1 LNSAAALRLLR
12 LRPARPHPR
21 RLFMTRRFEGK
32 TVIVTGA
39 SSGIGEQAARMFAAE
54 GANVVVA
61 ARSATPLDSLVS
73 EISAQG
79 GVALSVPTDVSDSAA
94 CQALLEAAHEKFRA
108 IHVLVNNAGYNF
120 RGPVEEAPAAE
131 LAKIVDVNLKAP
143 IMLTRMALPYLRR
156 AGKAAIV
163 NVASIAGRIPLPY
176 EATYSATKFGLR
188 AFTFALA
195 EELES
200 TGITVSAVSPGP
212 VETGF
217 LLDDVEE
224 VPDLVFSQP
233 MSTAEEVAALVLDCA
248 ADGTI
253 ERVCPQLSG
262 YLATAGYL
270 VPQLPR
276 LLRPILEYQG
286 RAAKQKYIEKMH
298 AKAQ

>member
-1 LNSAAALRLLR
+1 MA
-12 LRPARPHPR
+12 
-21 RLFMTRRFEGK
+21 RRFEGR

-39 SSGIGEQAARMFAAE
+39 SSGIGEEAARMFAAE
-54 GANVVVA
+54 GANVVLA
-61 ARSATPLDSLVS
+61 ARSAVALDHLAAD
-73 EISAQG
+73 IAAQG
-79 GVALSVPTDVSDSAA
+79 GVAMAVPTDVADPSACA
-94 CQALLEAAHEKFRA
+94 LLLEAAEAKFSS

-120 RGPVEEAPAAE
+120 RGPVEEAPSAE
-131 LAKIVDVNLKAP
+131 LARIVDVNLRAP
-143 IMLTRMALPYLRR
+143 IVLTRLALPYLRR

-217 LLDDVEE
+217 LLHDIEE
-224 VPDLVFSQP
+224 VPDIVFSQP
-233 MSTAEEVAALVLDCA
+233 MSTASEVAALVLDSA
-248 ADGTI
+248 ADGTL
-253 ERVCPQLSG
+253 ERTCPQLSG

-270 VPQLPR
+270 IPQLPR
-276 LLRPILEYQG
+276 LLRPILQYQG
-286 RAAKQKYIEKMH
+286 RAAKQKYMEKMR
-298 AKAQ
+298 ARAGT